1 MFFLSFMHV
10 DSSLCMKLHVVGK
23 YIMLEN
29 ITSTNLIR
37 LQFVKFSFQRDFDVG
52 DDGVSRDA

>member
-37 LQFVKFSFQRDFDVG
+37 LQFV
-52 DDGVSRDA
+52 